1 MREWYAPR
9 RNWKW
14 TRWTLIAAGVFFCV
28 LYVQSCRN
36 DWSAAE
42 RLDLWVYLESGVW
55 GSLSED
61 SWTSYKLLE
70 GVTAKK
76 VFVPVD
82 GDEIE
87 AVTGPNG
94 EPTYRLTAA
103 GSRAYV
109 RLEWRTAKH
118 NDRWLHDFLR
128 QWIYHDD
135 VYESARSS
143 FFRVLVLLAVLLPV
157 AIPKDRWPKFSYE
170 EQLQKLMDFIERRRR
185 AAAPVQAAAPAVQPP
200 VAAPVPVPVARLQTS
215 PNPPPVAAAKP
226 PEARPAV
233 AKKPRPRFE

>member
-1 MREWYAPR
+1 MRDYFAPPR
-9 RNWKW
+9 YWKW
-14 TRWTLIAAGVFFCV
+14 TRRTLIGAVVFFCV
-28 LYVQSCRN
+28 LYVQSYRN

-55 GSLSED
+55 GSLSEN
-61 SWTSYKLLE
+61 SSTSYRLLE

-76 VFVPVD
+76 KALLVT

-87 AVTGPNG
+87 AAAGPNG

-109 RLEWRTAKH
+109 RLEWQRH
-118 NDRWLHDFLR
+118 EYNDRKLHYFLR
-128 QWIYHDD
+128 QWIFHDD
-135 VYESARSS
+135 LYESARRP
-143 FFRVLVLLAVLLPV
+143 FYCALMVLVVLLPV

-185 AAAPVQAAAPAVQPP
+185 AAAQAKAAAPTVKAP
-200 VAAPVPVPVARLQTS
+200 VAAPVP
-215 PNPPPVAAAKP
+215 PPIVAAKP
-226 PEARPAV
+226 PEARPAA

>member
-1 MREWYAPR
+1 MRDWFAPR
-9 RNWKW
+9 RYWTW
-14 TRWTLIAAGVFFCV
+14 TRWTLIAAGVLFCV
-28 LYVQSCRN
+28 LYVQSYRN

-42 RLDLWVYLESGVW
+42 RLYLRVYLESGVR

-87 AVTGPNG
+87 AVTGPDGN
-94 EPTYRLTAA
+94 PAYRLTAA

-109 RLEWRTAKH
+109 RLEWRTGEH
-118 NDRWLHDFLR
+118 NDRWLHGFLR
-128 QWIYHDD
+128 QWIFHDD
-135 VYESARSS
+135 LYESAR
-143 FFRVLVLLAVLLPV
+143 RPLYCALMVLALLLPV
-157 AIPKDRWPKFSYE
+157 AVPKDRWPKFSYE
-170 EQLQKLMDFIERRRR
+170 KQWQKLMDFIERRRR
-185 AAAPVQAAAPAVQPP
+185 AAAQAKAAVPTVKPP
-200 VAAPVPVPVARLQTS
+200 VAAPVP
-215 PNPPPVAAAKP
+215 PPVVAAKP
-226 PEARPAV
+226 PEARPAA